1 MSVKKFY
8 PKNAANNPDNV
19 IEQAIGVY
27 TEVIILGYDK
37 EGNLDIR
44 ASTNID
50 KANILWIIDKFRH
63 KLLNGDYDV

>member
-50 KANILWIIDKFRH
+50 KANILWIIDKFKH

>member
-63 KLLNGDYDV
+63 KLLNGDYNV